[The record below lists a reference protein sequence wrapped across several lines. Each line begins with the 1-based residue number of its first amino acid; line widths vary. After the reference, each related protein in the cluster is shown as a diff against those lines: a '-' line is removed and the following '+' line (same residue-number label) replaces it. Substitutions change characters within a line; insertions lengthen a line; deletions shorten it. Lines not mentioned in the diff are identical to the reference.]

1 MGLNSSPSSAR
12 AVLVAVVLA
21 CGALLLGGATAAQAM
36 SLREYKALQKTGKEG
51 NNYANYYL
59 VGVMEGILHMQA
71 QDARAG
77 TAATICLNGRR
88 LAPSAARELL
98 TTELKRNAE
107 LYEADMPVE
116 LALSNALSNVYPC
129 D

>member
-1 MGLNSSPSSAR
+1 MGLNLFLFRSRPMLCAWG
-12 AVLVAVVLA
+12 VLLIAM
-21 CGALLLGGATAAQAM
+21 ATPTQAM
-36 SLREYKALQKTGKEG
+36 SLREYKALQKNGKEG
-51 NNYANYYL
+51 SNYANYYL

-88 LAPSAARELL
+88 LAPSAAKELL

-116 LALSNALSNVYPC
+116 LALSNALGNVYPC